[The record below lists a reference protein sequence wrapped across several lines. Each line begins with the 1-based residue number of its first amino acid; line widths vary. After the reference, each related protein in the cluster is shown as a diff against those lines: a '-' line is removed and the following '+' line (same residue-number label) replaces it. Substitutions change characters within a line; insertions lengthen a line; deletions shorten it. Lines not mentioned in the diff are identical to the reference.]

1 MNGKGYHF
9 GRDPVTVGSDVG
21 NLHEGYDDG
30 LVVLGSIASPVL
42 LSLSLSHTFIY
53 TRHITRILTEFTGFY
68 RVIQFCS
75 RRRWN
80 TILKIAF
87 ILVANHQGLDQKKL
101 TLHDVKKPFICKPF
115 WQDALYK

>member
-68 RVIQFCS
+68 RVFMRLSFSTNKSSSSSLVDSIFFH
-75 RRRWN
+75 RLLRPHA
-80 TILKIAF
+80 ILAVRVLRPAVGPGPRPI
-87 ILVANHQGLDQKKL
+87 ND
-101 TLHDVKKPFICKPF
+101 
-115 WQDALYK
+115 

>member
-42 LSLSLSHTFIY
+42 LSLSLSYIY
-53 TRHITRILTEFTGFY
+53 LYSTYYKNSHGIHRFLSSIY
-68 RVIQFCS
+68 AVI
-75 RRRWN
+75 
-80 TILKIAF
+80 I
-87 ILVANHQGLDQKKL
+87 
-101 TLHDVKKPFICKPF
+101 
-115 WQDALYK
+115 